1 MKATVDQDTC
11 IGCGLCTG
19 IQPEVFQMNED
30 GKSHCVS
37 DVSEDQNANVQE
49 AIDSCPTSAI
59 HWD

>member
-37 DVSEDQNANVQE
+37 DVSEDQKANVQ
-49 AIDSCPTSAI
+49 
-59 HWD
+59 

>member
-19 IQPEVFQMNED
+19 IQPE
-30 GKSHCVS
+30 
-37 DVSEDQNANVQE
+37 EDQKANVQE